1 MVLGRGTQ
9 DALTVC
15 AASESIQC
23 EADVRHVLSYS
34 ALILSAL
41 LSQPGLTGQQTPHH
55 EFTVSARRY
64 AFDPPRLEVHS
75 GDLVK
80 VTLRSQDIPHSF
92 VVDAYR
98 IARRVEAGGNVTFEF
113 LADRAGTFPF
123 YCSLTAEEGCRDMK
137 GEIVVLP

>member
-1 MVLGRGTQ
+1 
-9 DALTVC
+9 
-15 AASESIQC
+15 
-23 EADVRHVLSYS
+23 
-34 ALILSAL
+34 
-41 LSQPGLTGQQTPHH
+41 
-55 EFTVSARRY
+55 
-64 AFDPPRLEVHS
+64 
-75 GDLVK
+75 LVK